1 MDRDRGVS
9 LPSRLPARSLWNDGS
24 RLVGIQRGNVAKSV
38 AVDLMKPNITLGA
51 LGCRL
56 SAAMVMPACAAD
68 DVIADRSFA
77 CENAYRLASG
87 AAIAKAV
94 PVIIN
99 ALFAK

>member
-38 AVDLMKPNITLGA
+38 VVDLMKPNITLGA

-77 CENAYRLASG
+77 CANAYPLGKRRSYR
-87 AAIAKAV
+87 
-94 PVIIN
+94 
-99 ALFAK
+99 